1 MQMHNLK
8 RNSKR
13 ITSMDV
19 GRGGKRG
26 KTAGRGTKGQNARA
40 GRKFRPEM
48 RDAIKKLP
56 KLRGHTTTGF
66 AISSTGVHNNK
77 PVAINLN
84 QLIGFVKGET
94 VSQKTLAE
102 KKVLNMKLGKYPQ
115 VKILGVGEI
124 KIALNFERV
133 NVSKDARAKIEKAGG
148 TIKEE
153 VKISDL
159 KPKAERRA
167 AKKA

>member
-1 MQMHNLK
+1 MHNL
-8 RNSKR
+8 RRQHKR

-26 KTAGRGTKGQNARA
+26 KTSGKGTKGQNARA

-56 KLRGHTTTGF
+56 KLRGYKGKTNF
-66 AISSTGVHNNK
+66 VK

-84 QLIGFVKGET
+84 ELVGFANGEI
-94 VSQKTLAE
+94 VSLKTLAE
-102 KKVLNMKLGKYPQ
+102 KKILDLKLGKYPA
-115 VKILGVGEI
+115 VKILGNGEL

-133 NVSKDARAKIEKAGG
+133 QVSKEARAKIEKAGG
-148 TIKEE
+148 TVKEE
-153 VKISDL
+153 VKISTL
-159 KPKAERRA
+159 LPKAERRA
-167 AKKA
+167 AKKAVAK

>member
-1 MQMHNLK
+1 MEMNNIH
-8 RNSKR
+8 RNTPNKKVR
-13 ITSMDV
+13 LH

-26 KTAGRGTKGQNARA
+26 KTSGKGTKGQNARA

-56 KLRGHTTTGF
+56 KLRGYAFNSH
-66 AISSTGVHNNK
+66 IVK

-84 QLIGFVKGET
+84 ELSAFSKGET
-94 VSQKTLAE
+94 VSLKTLAE
-102 KKVLNMKLGKYPQ
+102 KKILNLKLGKYPA
-115 VKILGVGEI
+115 VKILGTGEI
-124 KIALNFERV
+124 KIPLNFERV
-133 NVSKDARAKIEKAGG
+133 NVSKEAIAKIEKAGG
-148 TIKEE
+148 TVKEM

-167 AKKA
+167 LKAATK